1 VGLHATV
8 RPAAV
13 DETPRHGEAPAA
25 YVVRLAEEKARAAAR
40 PGELVLAADTTVAI
54 DGELLGK
61 PGSDA
66 ESAAM
71 LRRLSG
77 RRHLVATGLALL
89 RTDEG
94 RLVSAVSETG
104 VRMRALEA
112 PWIAWY
118 VASGEPRDKAGAYA
132 IQGLGALLVESVDG
146 DYETVVGLP
155 LALLP
160 TLFEGLGLDLLER
173 LSRRP

>member
-1 VGLHATV
+1 
-8 RPAAV
+8 
-13 DETPRHGEAPAA
+13 
-25 YVVRLAEEKARAAAR
+25 
-40 PGELVLAADTTVAI
+40 
-54 DGELLGK
+54 
-61 PGSDA
+61 
-66 ESAAM
+66 M